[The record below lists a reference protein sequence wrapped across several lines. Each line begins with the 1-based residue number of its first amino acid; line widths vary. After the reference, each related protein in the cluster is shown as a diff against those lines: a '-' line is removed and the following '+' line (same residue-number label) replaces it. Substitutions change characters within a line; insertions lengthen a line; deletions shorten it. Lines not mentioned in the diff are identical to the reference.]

1 MSHDD
6 DWRLEGWD
14 EQDVSGLTVVRRR
27 FRARFPNDH
36 EHCEFCWAKFMDEND
51 PPHPEDTHVIFHE
64 GYEIVPEWGA
74 TQGVRSWICDQCFR
88 DFHERFAWKLIEQP

>member
-1 MSHDD
+1 
-6 DWRLEGWD
+6 
-14 EQDVSGLTVVRRR
+14 
-27 FRARFPNDH
+27 
-36 EHCEFCWAKFMDEND
+36 MDEND